1 MIKRENLYLGAI
13 YQDNKLLKVTSYLD
27 HGTDTVI
34 TLDNM
39 YEYDIERGFNN
50 TGLYIKEMYSLASL
64 LETLGYPNFIELSC
78 IKKIGSDI
86 DSILENENNKKVL
99 LKNIEDLSCQNI
111 PFYFS
116 FQLKK

>member
-1 MIKRENLYLGAI
+1 MFKRANLYLGAI
-13 YQDNKLLKVTSYLD
+13 YQDGKLLKVTSYLD

-50 TGLYIKEMYSLASL
+50 TGLYIKEMYSLTTL
-64 LETLGYPNFIELSC
+64 LEYLGYPNFLELSC
-78 IKKIGSDI
+78 IKKLASDI
-86 DSILENENNKKVL
+86 DSILQDETSKKTL
-99 LKNIEDLSCQNI
+99 LKNIEDLSYQKI
-111 PFYFS
+111 SSYFS